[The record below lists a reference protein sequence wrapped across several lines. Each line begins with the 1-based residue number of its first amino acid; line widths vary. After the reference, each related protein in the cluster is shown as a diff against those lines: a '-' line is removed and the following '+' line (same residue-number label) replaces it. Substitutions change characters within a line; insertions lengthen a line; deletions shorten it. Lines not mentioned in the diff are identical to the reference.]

1 MSNMIRQIIIF
12 YFVSIASCSVIDQSN
27 LSTQNVADLEYYRAA
42 RYIRGTY
49 DHSPYQLEYVVD
61 DEIASEQIEY
71 LPTIQYEPEKTLSRF
86 ERQTGSQF
94 VGQQGDQNGRQF
106 GGQQSAQSAGQFG
119 GQQGAQSGGQFG
131 RQQGSQ
137 FMGQGRS
144 LGRGYS
150 QGGQG
155 SFQRSSFGGSSQ
167 GAFGKGRMQQ
177 GQGQQGQGAPGG
189 DNLAIAMG
197 LISQLEPNFQGIL
210 YINVV

>member
-1 MSNMIRQIIIF
+1 MIS
-12 YFVSIASCSVIDQSN
+12 YFVSIASCSGIDQSD

-49 DHSPYQLEYVVD
+49 DHSPYQLKYGVD

-71 LPTIQYEPEKTLSRF
+71 QPAIQYEPETTLSRF

-94 VGQQGDQNGRQF
+94 GGQQG
-106 GGQQSAQSAGQFG
+106 AQSGGQFG
-119 GQQGAQSGGQFG
+119 GQRGAQSTGQVGGQQVAQSGGQFG

-150 QGGQG
+150 QGGHG
-155 SFQRSSFGGSSQ
+155 IFQRSSFGGGSQ
-167 GAFGKGRMQQ
+167 GALGQGRMQQ

-210 YINVV
+210 YINVI